1 MAIMIWKLLNALPL
15 SPRVALSLLD
25 GDRMVRL
32 GVDAAVVEV
41 LEHLVAPVDLDH
53 VDVVD
58 VTVARHL
65 VGQLDPLQALQTLG
79 VHGRDLAA
87 TVAPHARDGWV
98 SEVDSGWRSCTI
110 YWVTFP
116 SFRSIV

>member
-1 MAIMIWKLLNALPL
+1 
-15 SPRVALSLLD
+15 
-25 GDRMVRL
+25 MVRL

-53 VDVVD
+53 VEVVD

-65 VGQLDPLQALQTLG
+65 AGQLDPLQGLQTLG
-79 VHGRDLAA
+79 ARGGDLAA
-87 TVAPHARDGWV
+87 TVAPLARDCWV

-110 YWVTFP
+110 GWGTF
-116 SFRSIV
+116 SSLRGIVWNQRP